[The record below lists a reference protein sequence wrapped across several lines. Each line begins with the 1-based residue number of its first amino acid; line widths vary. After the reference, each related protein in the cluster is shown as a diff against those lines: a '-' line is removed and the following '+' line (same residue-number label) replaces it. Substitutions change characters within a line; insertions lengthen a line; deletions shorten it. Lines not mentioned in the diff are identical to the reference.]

1 MQLKKLQT
9 TNALFMK
16 KTLLLI
22 GILLGSFS
30 FAQNTCGTAVNVSA
44 GLHVVGT
51 LDGTAS
57 TLACDGNVNTQTT
70 PFSEW
75 YSYTPSINYT
85 VTITT
90 DLAINSGG
98 DTNFNVYS
106 GTCGALICH
115 DGDDD
120 SGTIGNGYLSIATF
134 SAMAGT
140 TYYIAFDNKWSAAGF
155 TFELIEN
162 TYTPPIPTPVS
173 FTAQVVPSI
182 SGAYTNCAVDMNGD
196 YLDDIVAVSSTNV
209 QIHYQQAS
217 GGFTNSTITTTAA
230 DFLPSWSIAA
240 GDIDKNGFN
249 DLVYGGG
256 SGVTFMKANA
266 TGTGFTEVSGSQY
279 VFSQRSNMVDINND
293 GQLDVFVCHDVDP
306 NVYYL
311 NDGTGNLTFYQGGL
325 GDHAEGGNYGSVWVD
340 YDNDGDQDLFI
351 AKCRGGA
358 STAKVN
364 ELHQNNGS
372 GVFTDVSVIS
382 NMADPVQTWSSA
394 WNDFD
399 NDGDMDALVG
409 ASSTADGTHK
419 LMRNNGN
426 GTFTDITA
434 GSGWDTNTS
443 LNIEH
448 ITYDFD
454 NDGFADV
461 MGGGNKIMRNNGDM
475 TFTPFT
481 IGFTPGPVGDFN
493 NDGFVDVQSGSTIF
507 YSNGNANNWIKFNLQ
522 GIQSNRNGIGARV
535 EIYGPWGK
543 QIRDVRSGE
552 GFRNMSSLN
561 VHFGIGTAT
570 AITQV
575 VILWPS
581 GTVDVINNPSIN
593 SSLTIIEG
601 SSPLSLAENS
611 NSKIILYPN
620 PTSTTLSVSNTEML
634 NIKDISIISTLGK
647 VVKKGKLTNGNID
660 VSDLSEGLYV
670 LAIETE
676 DGKKY
681 AESFLKKN

>member
-1 MQLKKLQT
+1 
-9 TNALFMK
+9 MK

-22 GILLGSFS
+22 GIIFGSYSFS
-30 FAQNTCGTAVNVSA
+30 QNTCETAMTVAA
-44 GLHVVGT
+44 GLHVVGN
-51 LDGTAS
+51 LDGTPS
-57 TLACDGNVNTQTT
+57 TLACAGNTNTQATKY
-70 PFSEW
+70 SEW
-75 YSYTPSINYT
+75 FTYTPTINYT

-90 DLAINSGG
+90 DLAINTGG

-106 GTCGALICH
+106 GNCTALVCQT
-115 DGDDD
+115 GDDD
-120 SGTIGNGYLSIATF
+120 GGSIGTGYLSVASF

-140 TYYIAFDNKWSAAGF
+140 TYFIAFDNKWSAAGF
-155 TFELIEN
+155 TFQLIEN

-173 FTAQVVPSI
+173 FTAQLVPTI
-182 SGAYTNCAVDMNGD
+182 SGSYMNCAVDMNGD
-196 YLDDIVAVSSTNV
+196 YLDDIVAVSSTNIQV
-209 QIHYQQAS
+209 HYQQAA

-240 GDIDKNGFN
+240 GDLDKNGFN

-266 TGTGFTEVSGSQY
+266 TGTGFTEVSGTQY

-293 GQLDVFVCHDVDP
+293 GHLDTFVCHDVDP

-311 NDGTGNLTFYQGGL
+311 NDGSGNLTFYQGGI
-325 GDHAEGGNYGSVWVD
+325 GDHSEGGNYGSVWVD

-372 GVFTDVSVIS
+372 GVFTNVSVAS

-399 NDGDMDALVG
+399 NDGDMDALIG
-409 ASSTADGTHK
+409 ASSTADGNHK

-426 GTFTDITA
+426 GTFTDVTA

-461 MGGGNKIMRNNGDM
+461 LGGGNKIMKNNGDM
-475 TFTPFT
+475 TFSSFA
-481 IGFTPGPVGDFN
+481 IAFNPGPAGDFN
-493 NDGFVDVQSGSTIF
+493 NDGFIDVQSGSTIY
-507 YSNGNANNWIKFNLQ
+507 YSNGNSNNWIKFNLQ

-581 GTVDVINNPSIN
+581 GVVDVINNPLIN
-593 SSLTIIEG
+593 NALTVIEG
-601 SSPLSLAENS
+601 SSPLSLADNG
-611 NSKIILYPN
+611 NSKISLYPN
-620 PTSTTLSVSNTEML
+620 PTSDFITLSNSELL
-634 NIKDISIISTLGK
+634 NIKTVSVISTLGK
-647 VVKKGKLTNGNID
+647 IIKTGNFINGSFN
-660 VSDLSEGLYV
+660 VSDLAEGFYI
-670 LAIETE
+670 LAIETK
-676 DGKKY
+676 DGTKY
-681 AESFLKKN
+681 AESFIKKK

>member
-1 MQLKKLQT
+1 
-9 TNALFMK
+9 MK

-22 GILLGSFS
+22 GILFGSYSFS
-30 FAQNTCGTAVNVSA
+30 QNTCETAVVVSA
-44 GLHVVGT
+44 GSHVVGT
-51 LDGTAS
+51 LDGTPSA
-57 TLACDGNVNTQTT
+57 LACAGNVNTQTT
-70 PFSEW
+70 KYSEW
-75 YSYTPSINYT
+75 YRYTPTINYT

-106 GTCGALICH
+106 GGCGALVCH
-115 DGDDD
+115 SGDDD
-120 SGTIGNGYLSIATF
+120 SGSVGTGYLSVATF

-155 TFELIEN
+155 TFQLIEN
-162 TYTPPIPTPVS
+162 TYTPPIPAPVS
-173 FTAQVVPSI
+173 FTAQAIPTI
-182 SGAYTNCAVDMNGD
+182 SGSYLNCAVDMNGD

-209 QIHYQQAS
+209 QIHYQLTS
-217 GGFTNSTITTTAA
+217 GGFSNSTITTTAA

-240 GDIDKNGFN
+240 GDLDKNGFN

-266 TGTGFTEVSGSQY
+266 TGTGFTEISGPQY

-293 GQLDVFVCHDVDP
+293 GHLDTFVCHDVDP

-311 NDGTGNLTFYQGGL
+311 NDGSGNLTFYQGGL
-325 GDHAEGGNYGSVWVD
+325 GDHSEGGNYGSVWVD

-364 ELHQNNGS
+364 ELHQNNGG
-372 GVFTDVSVIS
+372 GVFTNVSVAS

-399 NDGDMDALVG
+399 NDGDMDALIG
-409 ASSTADGTHK
+409 ASSNADGHHK

-454 NDGFADV
+454 NDGFTDV
-461 MGGGNKIMRNNGDM
+461 MGGGNKIMRNNGNM
-475 TFTPFT
+475 TFSPFN
-481 IGFTPGPVGDFN
+481 IGFVPGPVGDFN
-493 NDGFVDVQSGSTIF
+493 NDGFVDVQSGSTIY
-507 YSNGNANNWIKFNLQ
+507 YSNGNGNNWIKFNLQ
-522 GIQSNRNGIGARV
+522 GIQSNRNGIGARI

-552 GFRNMSSLN
+552 GFRNMSTLN
-561 VHFGIGTAT
+561 VHFGIGSAT

-575 VILWPS
+575 VVLWPS
-581 GTVDVINNPSIN
+581 GVVDVINNPTVN
-593 SSLTIIEG
+593 SALNVIEG
-601 SSPLSLAENS
+601 SSPLSLVDNG

-620 PTSTTLSVSNTEML
+620 PTTNLITLSNSEVL
-634 NIKDISIISTLGK
+634 NIKNISVLSTLGK
-647 VVKKGKLTNGNID
+647 IIKTGNLNNGSFD
-660 VSDLSEGLYV
+660 VSDLAEGLYI
-670 LAIETE
+670 LSIETE
-676 DGKKY
+676 DGNKY
-681 AESFLKKN
+681 AESFIK

>member
-1 MQLKKLQT
+1 
-9 TNALFMK
+9 MK

-22 GILLGSFS
+22 GILFGSYSFS
-30 FAQNTCGTAVNVSA
+30 QNTCETAVVVSA
-44 GLHVVGT
+44 GSHVVGT
-51 LDGTAS
+51 LDGTPSA
-57 TLACDGNVNTQTT
+57 LACAGNVNTQTT
-70 PFSEW
+70 KYSEW
-75 YSYTPSINYT
+75 YRYTPTINYT

-106 GTCGALICH
+106 GACGALVCH
-115 DGDDD
+115 SGDDD
-120 SGTIGNGYLSIATF
+120 SGSIGTGYLSVATF

-155 TFELIEN
+155 TFQLIEN
-162 TYTPPIPTPVS
+162 TYTPPIPAPVS
-173 FTAQVVPSI
+173 FTAQAIPTI
-182 SGAYTNCAVDMNGD
+182 SGSYLNCAVDMNGD

-209 QIHYQQAS
+209 QIHYQLTS
-217 GGFTNSTITTTAA
+217 GGFSNSTITTTAA

-240 GDIDKNGFN
+240 GDLDKNGFN

-256 SGVTFMKANA
+256 SGVTFMKANV
-266 TGTGFTEVSGSQY
+266 TGTGFTEISGPQY

-293 GQLDVFVCHDVDP
+293 GHLDTFVCHDVDP

-311 NDGTGNLTFYQGGL
+311 NDGSGNLTFYQGGL
-325 GDHAEGGNYGSVWVD
+325 GDHSEGGNYGSVWVD

-364 ELHQNNGS
+364 ELHQNNGG
-372 GVFTDVSVIS
+372 GVFTNVSVAS

-399 NDGDMDALVG
+399 NDGDMDALIG
-409 ASSTADGTHK
+409 ASSNADGHHK

-454 NDGFADV
+454 NDGFTDV
-461 MGGGNKIMRNNGDM
+461 MGGGNKIMRNNGNM
-475 TFTPFT
+475 TFSPFN
-481 IGFTPGPVGDFN
+481 IGFVPGPVGDFN
-493 NDGFVDVQSGSTIF
+493 NDGFVDVQSGSTIY
-507 YSNGNANNWIKFNLQ
+507 YSNGNGNNWIKFNLQ
-522 GIQSNRNGIGARV
+522 GIQSNRNGIGARI

-552 GFRNMSSLN
+552 GFRNMSTLN
-561 VHFGIGTAT
+561 VHFGIGSAT

-575 VILWPS
+575 VVLWPS
-581 GTVDVINNPSIN
+581 GVVDVINNPTVN
-593 SSLTIIEG
+593 SALNVIEG
-601 SSPLSLAENS
+601 SSPLSLVDNG

-620 PTSTTLSVSNTEML
+620 PTTNLITLSNSEVL
-634 NIKDISIISTLGK
+634 NIKNISVLSTLGK
-647 VVKKGKLTNGNID
+647 IIKTGNLNNGSFD
-660 VSDLSEGLYV
+660 VSDLAEGLYI
-670 LAIETE
+670 LSIETE
-676 DGKKY
+676 DGNKY
-681 AESFLKKN
+681 AESFIKKI

>member
-1 MQLKKLQT
+1 
-9 TNALFMK
+9 MK

-22 GILLGSFS
+22 GILFGSYSFS
-30 FAQNTCGTAVNVSA
+30 QNTCETAVVVSA
-44 GLHVVGT
+44 GSHVVGT
-51 LDGTAS
+51 LDGTPSA
-57 TLACDGNVNTQTT
+57 LACAGNVNTQTT
-70 PFSEW
+70 KYSEW
-75 YSYTPSINYT
+75 YRYTPTINYT

-106 GTCGALICH
+106 GACGALVCH
-115 DGDDD
+115 SGDDD
-120 SGTIGNGYLSIATF
+120 SGSIGTGYLSVATF

-155 TFELIEN
+155 TFQLIEN
-162 TYTPPIPTPVS
+162 TYTPPIPAPVS
-173 FTAQVVPSI
+173 FTAQAIPTI
-182 SGAYTNCAVDMNGD
+182 SGSYLNCAVDMNGD

-209 QIHYQQAS
+209 QIHYQLTS
-217 GGFTNSTITTTAA
+217 GGFSNSTITTTAA

-240 GDIDKNGFN
+240 GDLDKNGFN

-266 TGTGFTEVSGSQY
+266 TGTGFTEISGPQY

-293 GQLDVFVCHDVDP
+293 GHLDTFVCHDVDP

-311 NDGTGNLTFYQGGL
+311 NDGSGNLTFYQGGL
-325 GDHAEGGNYGSVWVD
+325 GDHSEGGNYGSVWVD

-364 ELHQNNGS
+364 ELHQNNGG
-372 GVFTDVSVIS
+372 GVFTNVSVVS

-399 NDGDMDALVG
+399 NDGDMDALIG
-409 ASSTADGTHK
+409 ASSNADGHHK

-454 NDGFADV
+454 NDGFTDV
-461 MGGGNKIMRNNGDM
+461 MGGGNKIMRNNGNM
-475 TFTPFT
+475 TFSPFN
-481 IGFTPGPVGDFN
+481 IGFVPGPVGDFN
-493 NDGFVDVQSGSTIF
+493 NDGFVDVQSGSTIY
-507 YSNGNANNWIKFNLQ
+507 YSNGNGNNWIKFNLQ
-522 GIQSNRNGIGARV
+522 GIQSNRNGIGARI

-552 GFRNMSSLN
+552 GFRNMSTLN
-561 VHFGIGTAT
+561 VHFGIGSAT

-575 VILWPS
+575 VVLWPS
-581 GTVDVINNPSIN
+581 GVVDVINNPTVN
-593 SSLTIIEG
+593 SALNVIEG
-601 SSPLSLAENS
+601 SSPLSLVDNG

-620 PTSTTLSVSNTEML
+620 PTTNLITLSNSEVL
-634 NIKDISIISTLGK
+634 NIKNISVLSTLGK
-647 VVKKGKLTNGNID
+647 IIKTGNLNNGSFD
-660 VSDLSEGLYV
+660 VSDLAEGLYI
-670 LAIETE
+670 LSIETE
-676 DGKKY
+676 DGNKY
-681 AESFLKKN
+681 AESFIKKN

>member
-1 MQLKKLQT
+1 
-9 TNALFMK
+9 MK

-22 GILLGSFS
+22 GILFGSYSFS
-30 FAQNTCGTAVNVSA
+30 QNTCETAVVVSA
-44 GLHVVGT
+44 GSHVVGT
-51 LDGTAS
+51 LDGTPSA
-57 TLACDGNVNTQTT
+57 LACAGNVNTQTT
-70 PFSEW
+70 KYSEW
-75 YSYTPSINYT
+75 YRYTPTINYT

-106 GTCGALICH
+106 GGCGALVCH
-115 DGDDD
+115 SGDDD
-120 SGTIGNGYLSIATF
+120 SGSIGTGYLSVATF

-155 TFELIEN
+155 TFQLIEN
-162 TYTPPIPTPVS
+162 TYTPPIPAPVS
-173 FTAQVVPSI
+173 FTAQAIPTI
-182 SGAYTNCAVDMNGD
+182 SGSYLNCAVDMNGD
-196 YLDDIVAVSSTNV
+196 YLYDIVAVSSTNV
-209 QIHYQQAS
+209 QIHYQLTS
-217 GGFTNSTITTTAA
+217 GGFSNSTINTTAA

-240 GDIDKNGFN
+240 GDLDKNGFN

-266 TGTGFTEVSGSQY
+266 TGTGFTEISGPQY

-293 GQLDVFVCHDVDP
+293 GHLDTFVCHDVDP

-311 NDGTGNLTFYQGGL
+311 NDGSGNLTFHQGGL
-325 GDHAEGGNYGSVWVD
+325 GDHSEGGNYGSVWVD

-372 GVFTDVSVIS
+372 GVFTNVSVAS

-399 NDGDMDALVG
+399 NDGDMDALIG
-409 ASSTADGTHK
+409 ASSNADGHHK

-454 NDGFADV
+454 NDGFTDV
-461 MGGGNKIMRNNGDM
+461 MGGGNKIMRNNGNM
-475 TFTPFT
+475 TFSPFN
-481 IGFTPGPVGDFN
+481 IGFVPGPVGDFN
-493 NDGFVDVQSGSTIF
+493 NDGFVDVQSGSTIY
-507 YSNGNANNWIKFNLQ
+507 YSNGNGNNWIKFNLQ
-522 GIQSNRNGIGARV
+522 GIQSNRNGIGARI

-552 GFRNMSSLN
+552 GFRNMSTLN
-561 VHFGIGTAT
+561 VHFGIGSAT

-575 VILWPS
+575 VVLWPS
-581 GTVDVINNPSIN
+581 GVVDVINNPTVN
-593 SSLTIIEG
+593 SALNVIEG
-601 SSPLSLAENS
+601 SSPLSLVDNG

-620 PTSTTLSVSNTEML
+620 PTTNLITLSNSEVL
-634 NIKDISIISTLGK
+634 NIKNISVLSTLGK
-647 VVKKGKLTNGNID
+647 IIKTGNLNNGSFD
-660 VSDLSEGLYV
+660 VSDLAEGLYI
-670 LAIETE
+670 LSIETE
-676 DGKKY
+676 DGNKY
-681 AESFLKKN
+681 AESFIKKN